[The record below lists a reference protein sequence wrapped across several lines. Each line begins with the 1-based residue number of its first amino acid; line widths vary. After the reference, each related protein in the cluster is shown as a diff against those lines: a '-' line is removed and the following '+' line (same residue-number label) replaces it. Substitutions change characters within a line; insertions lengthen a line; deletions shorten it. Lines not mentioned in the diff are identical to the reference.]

1 MLEWVSN
8 HCFWFCRCV
17 SLSREAA
24 SWSVI
29 ALVPVSRP
37 LKSAFSKRALLSIEK
52 FSRAPVSGARETA
65 YLLLLPPVLAG
76 RGAITP
82 HYGNRTGILPK
93 IFFLC
98 TQEAAVITRHT

>member
-8 HCFWFCRCV
+8 HCFWFCRCL
-17 SLSREAA
+17 SLSRGAA
-24 SWSVI
+24 SWLVI

-37 LKSAFSKRALLSIEK
+37 VKSAFSKRALLSIEK

-76 RGAITP
+76 REAITP
-82 HYGNRTGILPK
+82 HCAIATGIVPK
-93 IFFLC
+93 FFLS
-98 TQEAAVITRHT
+98 ATRE